1 MKLLPDDERQ
11 NISQRLLPPV
21 DLIELCLKTEDREL
35 SLRVFDIFAWTS
47 SSFIKSNASLL
58 EDCWRNASNQD
69 DWEKLYQA
77 SVDEGWGDEET
88 LGILKDTIL
97 FQASSR
103 CYGLKAETFEGNF
116 QEVLPLRLE
125 NSEQVTLKNMG
136 SSVETILM
144 QHKDYPDAGKLMLT
158 AVMLGSVHSD
168 AISIVEEGGPA
179 PME

>member
-1 MKLLPDDERQ
+1 MKLLSDDESQ
-11 NISQRLLPPV
+11 NIRQRLLPPM
-21 DLIELCLKTEDREL
+21 DLIELCLKIQNREL
-35 SLRVFDIFAWTS
+35 SLRVFDVFAWTS

-69 DWEKLYQA
+69 DWERLYLA
-77 SVDEGWGDEET
+77 SVDEGWSDEET
-88 LGILKDTIL
+88 LSILKDTIL
-97 FQASSR
+97 FQASNR
-103 CYGLKAETFEGNF
+103 CYGPKAETFEGNF

-125 NSEQVTLKNMG
+125 NSDHVNLKNMG
-136 SSVETILM
+136 SSVENILM

-168 AISIVEEGGPA
+168 TISIMEEEGPT